1 MIYFASSIKKNI
13 VVPPSCSRSSAK
25 LIYCVT
31 SASASTFC
39 CLLLSIALNFMPVF
53 QTKDNLVNNQL
64 RNHHL
69 DQLKFFEYYH
79 MFLNYFLL
87 VDQK

>member
-1 MIYFASSIKKNI
+1 
-13 VVPPSCSRSSAK
+13 
-25 LIYCVT
+25 
-31 SASASTFC
+31 
-39 CLLLSIALNFMPVF
+39 MPVF